1 MPSELKSKEEL
12 TKLLEAATE
21 VRIVRSGETAK
32 VKLRTKEALYTFK
45 TSSEDA
51 DAITKGLKI
60 DVVEY

>member
-1 MPSELKSKEEL
+1 LKSKEEL
-12 TKLLEAATE
+12 TKLLEEATE
-21 VRIVRSGETAK
+21 VRVVKSGDTAK
-32 VKLRTKEALYTFK
+32 VKLRTKAALYTFK